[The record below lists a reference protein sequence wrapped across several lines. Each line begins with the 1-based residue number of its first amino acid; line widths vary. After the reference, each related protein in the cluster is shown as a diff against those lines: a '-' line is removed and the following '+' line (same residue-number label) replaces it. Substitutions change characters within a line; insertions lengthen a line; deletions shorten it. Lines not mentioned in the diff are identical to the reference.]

1 MKVPKLILFTVP
13 FILGILVLAL
23 PAVCQSTRTAGINK
37 VVIDA
42 GHGGK
47 DPGTHYGQFKEKD
60 INLAVALRLGRLIEE
75 NYPAVSVIYT
85 RKTDVFVPLADR
97 ADKAN
102 KAGADLFLSIHVNGS
117 KSSAPSG
124 TETFV
129 MGVSKAGQNLEI
141 AMKENDVIVYEE
153 DYSARYQGYT
163 PGSTESFIIFSLMQY
178 SYQSQSLSLA
188 SLVQKQYGQNISLGN
203 RGVKQAGF
211 LVLWYAAMPS
221 ILTELGFIS
230 NAQDRKIL
238 TTKNGQEK
246 LARSLF
252 NAFSEYKVKSEG
264 KGQLIVLSNDA
275 SSEEEATAERPALS
289 GNTSS
294 GSASEAAAPRSGG
307 KICYRVQVMSSPTKM
322 PRNSSRFGIYRGE
335 VKEIVIGSSYK
346 YFVGEAA
353 SYREALSLQ
362 SEVRKQIRDAFVVAF
377 EDERTI
383 SLQDA
388 RQRE

>member
-13 FILGILVLAL
+13 FIFGFIVLAL
-23 PAVCQSTRTAGINK
+23 PAVCQSSRAAGINK

-47 DPGTHYGQFKEKD
+47 DPGTHYGEFKEKN
-60 INLAVALRLGRLIEE
+60 INLAVALRLGQLIEE
-75 NYPAVSVIYT
+75 NYPQVSVIYT

-102 KAGADLFLSIHVNGS
+102 KAGADLFMSIHVNGS

-129 MGVSKAGQNLEI
+129 MGVSKAEQNLEI

-153 DYSARYQGYT
+153 DYNARYQGYT

-178 SYQSQSLSLA
+178 SYQGQSLNLA
-188 SLVQKQYGQNISLGN
+188 SLVQKQYSQHIPLGN

-221 ILTELGFIS
+221 VLTELGFIS
-230 NAQDRKIL
+230 NAQDRKLL
-238 TTKNGQEK
+238 TTKSGQEK

-264 KGQLIVLSNDA
+264 KGQLIVLGNEVSPDDEDA
-275 SSEEEATAERPALS
+275 PEPQPVFSDDSAARP
-289 GNTSS
+289 
-294 GSASEAAAPRSGG
+294 SASAGASGG
-307 KICYRVQVMSSPTKM
+307 KICYRVQVMSSPQKM
-322 PRNSSRFGIYRGE
+322 PRNSSRFGVYRGE
-335 VKEIVIGSSYK
+335 VKEIVIGGSYK

-362 SEVRKQIRDAFVVAF
+362 AEVRKQIRDAFVVAF
-377 EDERTI
+377 ENESTI
-383 SLQDA
+383 SLEDA
-388 RQRE
+388 RRRE